1 LDVGLFEI
9 PNWAVRLVGL
19 LPIIGF
25 SIALIQRM
33 NDFLQNISSARIL
46 ALSASNN
53 VITTN

>member
-1 LDVGLFEI
+1 VE
-9 PNWAVRLVGL
+9 L

-46 ALSASNN
+46 PFGFQ
-53 VITTN
+53 